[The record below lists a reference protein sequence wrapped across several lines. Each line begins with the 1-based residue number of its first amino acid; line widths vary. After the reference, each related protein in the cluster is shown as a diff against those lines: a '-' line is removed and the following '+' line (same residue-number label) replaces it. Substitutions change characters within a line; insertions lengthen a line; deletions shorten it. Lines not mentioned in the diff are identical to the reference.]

1 MEASFGRR
9 AETSVADPKEKDV
22 KQHRAAQLKNLGSFL
37 KRVRKERRITQD
49 ELAKRLG
56 VSKSQVSQ
64 VERGITWPSMPLY
77 IAILDVLDLH
87 RWDPTDPVHV
97 VNELRR
103 QRGLSQLGLTDWIL
117 TLNDEEMRL
126 FATRGYEAVE
136 LSRALGVLHGK
147 PLPRHDGPLPLLFPD
162 RLAKFRSLAHS
173 DDDESTG

>member
-1 MEASFGRR
+1 MTDES
-9 AETSVADPKEKDV
+9 EK
-22 KQHRAAQLKNLGSFL
+22 KTKAHRAAQLKNLGSFL

-64 VERGITWPSMPLY
+64 IERGISWPSMPLF
-77 IAILDVLDLH
+77 ISMLDVLDLH
-87 RWDPTDPVHV
+87 RWDPTDPIHV

-103 QRGLSQLGLTDWIL
+103 QRALNQLGLTDWIL
-117 TLNDEEMRL
+117 TLNDEETRL
-126 FATRGYEAVE
+126 FSTRGYEAVE

-162 RLAKFRSLAHS
+162 RLSRFRSRAHS
-173 DDDESTG
+173 EDE

>member
-1 MEASFGRR
+1 MTDQS
-9 AETSVADPKEKDV
+9 SKDL
-22 KQHRAAQLKNLGSFL
+22 KNHRAAQLKNLGSFL
-37 KRVRKERRITQD
+37 KRVRKERRMTQD

-64 VERGITWPSMPLY
+64 IERGISWPSMPLF
-77 IAILDVLDLH
+77 ISMLDVLDLH
-87 RWDPTDPVHV
+87 RWDPTDPIQV

-103 QRGLSQLGLTDWIL
+103 QRALSQLGLTDWIL
-117 TLNDEEMRL
+117 TLNDEETRL

-162 RLAKFRSLAHS
+162 RLSRFRSRAHS
-173 DDDESTG
+173 EDE